1 MFFPWPELERR
12 FAEALTLEGPATALR
27 LTDLRGSSVF
37 FLLQFLTDTE
47 QPPLLVLTETT
58 GKAQQMQQF
67 LSHVERLIHGR
78 EPRQEDYLV
87 FPDFEPQNL
96 FEFLEPPVELLDSR
110 NQVLDAIQRGSTRV
124 VFASAKAC
132 FRLLPPPADY
142 NSREIVLSSD
152 EGLARLKGD
161 SEIKAHLIE
170 AALTRIDREALAQ
183 RLSANGYTK
192 VTTVTDPG
200 QFALRGGLVD
210 IYAVGQDRP
219 TRIDLFGD
227 SIESI
232 HRFRPDTQR
241 TEDSLDILQIL
252 PLAIHNERL
261 NQPETRV
268 WLEDR
273 WREYC
278 REFEGSISPSAF
290 ERLHELVDND
300 LEHLENG
307 IAIPRASWYYRA
319 IASENCTL
327 WHYLRPNTRVVV
339 HEDSFVDSE
348 TNSYFTFWQNRFRD
362 WLKNGLSFLRLE
374 HFYRLPQGRIGDS
387 LTALSEGRL
396 ALANGEILDGL
407 PVIRPLFTHSFS
419 SPELG
424 EHHHSLGFGTP
435 PSGKWGTSRLE
446 ESIAAYPV
454 LPKLKPSDLSPIY
467 IDRPVSVLTQF
478 SSRMTDVLGDAGVHP
493 QILNAILPGGFT
505 IPAGAGN
512 LLPAEVNN
520 DGWTVVTDME
530 IFGEIM
536 EVVPAKPRYA
546 GGAPI
551 RKSDEL
557 GEGDYIVHIDYGIG
571 RFARLVDRKQGEL
584 TRSFVEIEFAKND
597 KLFVPVDQ
605 LDRLRRYSYDGTDPA
620 LNTLGK
626 ETWAKTKE
634 KVKKDTLELAKK
646 LLSLYKRRK
655 VGGGH
660 SYAAAD
666 EWMHEFAEGFPYT
679 MTEDQGKAWLA
690 VEADMESGQP
700 MDRLLVGDVGFGKT
714 EIAMR
719 GAFKAC
725 VDERQVLILCPTT
738 ILADQH
744 FRNFSRRFKPF
755 PFKVEMLSRF
765 QSAKEQKDII
775 ARINKGEVDVV
786 VATHRGL
793 TKSIEFPSLGLLVV
807 DEEQRFG
814 VKQKEKLKMR
824 WPEIDVLTMSATPI
838 PRTLHMSLIGVRD
851 ISLIETAPV
860 ARKAIKTY
868 VGEMDEIMVREAIL
882 RELGRG
888 GQIYYL
894 HNRVADIEKVRER
907 LETLV
912 PEAKVLIAHGQ
923 MREDQL
929 EEVMH
934 AFSLGAF
941 RIMLATTIIENG
953 LDIPSVNTIIVDN
966 AENLGLAQMH
976 QLRGRVGRSA
986 VQAYAFFFHV
996 PNRILTE
1003 EAQSRLHAIYNYAY
1017 LGAGYEIAQS
1027 DLRIRGA
1034 GNLLGESQSG
1044 LARQVG
1050 FDYYCELL
1058 ARSIKDV
1065 RALDEADIEDWEDVE
1080 LVEERQGPQ
1089 VDLPLSVYIP
1099 EGYIENV
1106 SLRLEFLRRLANLTD
1121 NSLLPELADELEDRF
1136 GKRPVEVENLLLL
1149 VRLRNLCGDLGV
1161 SRMSYNH
1168 MTHAFALQF
1177 YEDEGSWFNKAP
1189 LLDSRFKMGSGNFI
1203 TLDQS
1208 FGGKEDAEEVFD
1220 ALDTLSGLRAQAAK

>member
-12 FAEALTLEGPATALR
+12 FTQALATESDSGALR
-27 LTDLRGSSVF
+27 LTDLRGSSIFF
-37 FLLQFLTDTE
+37 FLQHLTDSE
-47 QPPLLVLTETT
+47 QPPLLILTETT

-67 LSHVERLIHGR
+67 RTHVERLVHGR
-78 EPRQEDYLV
+78 DPRQEDYLV

-96 FEFLEPPVELLDSR
+96 FEYIEPPVELLDSR
-110 NQVLDAIQRGSTRV
+110 NQVLDAIQRGSTKV
-124 VFASAKAC
+124 VLASAKAC

-142 NSREIVLSSD
+142 NSREIVLASD
-152 EGLARLKGD
+152 EGYDKLRERTD
-161 SEIKAHLIE
+161 VQEHLLE
-170 AALTRIDREALAQ
+170 AAVTSIDRELLAQ

-192 VTTVTDPG
+192 VSTVTEPG

-219 TRIDLFGD
+219 ARIDLFGD
-227 SIESI
+227 TIETI
-232 HRFRPDTQR
+232 HSFRPDTQR
-241 TEDSLDILQIL
+241 TESSLDILQIL
-252 PLAIHNERL
+252 PLAIHSERL
-261 NQPETRV
+261 RLPESRV

-278 REFEGSISPSAF
+278 REHEGDISPSAF
-290 ERLHELVDND
+290 ERLEELVTDD
-300 LEHLENG
+300 IEHLENG
-307 IAIPRASWYYRA
+307 IAIPRAGWYYRA
-319 IASENCTL
+319 IASDNCTL
-327 WHYLRPNTRVVV
+327 WHYLRPGTRVLV

-374 HFYRLPQGRIGDS
+374 HFYRMPAGRIADS
-387 LTALSEGRL
+387 LAQLSQGQL
-396 ALANGEILDGL
+396 QLANGDLLEGL
-407 PVIRPLFTHSFS
+407 PHIRPLFTHSFS
-419 SPELG
+419 SAELG
-424 EHHHSLGFGTP
+424 ENHLSLGFGTP
-435 PSGKWGTSRLE
+435 PSGKWGTSKLE
-446 ESIAAYPV
+446 QSIAAYPA
-454 LPKLKPSDLSPIY
+454 LPRLKDSDLSQGY
-467 IDRPVSVLTQF
+467 IDRPVTVLTQF
-478 SSRMTDVLGDAGVHP
+478 SSRMADVLSDAGVHP
-493 QILNAILPGGFT
+493 QIMSAILPGGFT
-505 IPAGAGN
+505 IPAGADN

-530 IFGEIM
+530 IFGEIT
-536 EVVPAKPRYA
+536 EVVPARPRY
-546 GGAPI
+546 GGGTPI

-626 ETWAKTKE
+626 DTWTKTKE

-646 LLSLYKRRK
+646 LLSLYKRRR

-660 SYAAAD
+660 SYAPAD

-690 VEADMESGQP
+690 VEEDMESGQP

-714 EIAMR
+714 EVAMR
-719 GAFKAC
+719 SAFKAC
-725 VDERQVLILCPTT
+725 VDERQVLVLCPTT

-744 FRNFSRRFKPF
+744 YRNFSRRFKPF

-775 ARINKGEVDVV
+775 ERINKGEVDVV
-786 VATHRGL
+786 IATHRGL
-793 TKSIEFPSLGLLVV
+793 TKSIDFPSLGLLVV

-907 LETLV
+907 LEQLL
-912 PEAKVLIAHGQ
+912 PETKVLIAHGQ

-986 VQAYAFFFHV
+986 VQAYAFFFHA

-1065 RALDEADIEDWEDVE
+1065 RALDEADIEDWDENAV
-1080 LVEERQGPQ
+1080 LEERSGPQ
-1089 VDLPLSVYIP
+1089 VELPLSVYIP
-1099 EGYIENV
+1099 ETYIENV

-1121 NSLLPELADELEDRF
+1121 NDGLPEIAEELQDRF
-1136 GKRPVEVENLLLL
+1136 GKRPVEVDNLLLL
-1149 VRLRNLCGDLGV
+1149 VRLRNLCGELGV
-1161 SRMSYNH
+1161 QRMSYNH
-1168 MTHAFALQF
+1168 IAHTFALQF
-1177 YEDEGSWFNKAP
+1177 YEDEGSWYNKAP
-1189 LLDSRFKMGSGNFI
+1189 LLDSRFKMGSGNFLSI
-1203 TLDQS
+1203 EQS
-1208 FGGKEDAEEVFD
+1208 FTSRESSDELFD
-1220 ALDTLSGLRAQAAK
+1220 ALDTLQGLRK

>member
-1 MFFPWPELERR
+1 MFIPWQELERR
-12 FAEALTLEGPATALR
+12 FAQALAPSGKSGLQR

-37 FLLQFLTDTE
+37 FLLEYLAETE
-47 QPPLLVLTETT
+47 SQPLLILTETT

-67 LSHVERLIHGR
+67 ISHVDRLVHGR
-78 EPRQEDYLV
+78 EPRQEHYLV

-96 FEFLEPPVELLDSR
+96 FEYVEPPVELLDSR
-110 NQVLDAIQRGSTRV
+110 NQVLDALQRGSCRV
-124 VFASAKAC
+124 VLASAKAC

-142 NSREIVLSSD
+142 NSREIVLATE
-152 EGLARLKGD
+152 EGLSRLRDDSSVRSHLKEEARTN
-161 SEIKAHLIE
+161 IE
-170 AALTRIDREALAQ
+170 RDDLAR
-183 RLSANGYTK
+183 RLSANGYAK
-192 VTTVTDPG
+192 VTTVLEPG

-210 IYAVGQDRP
+210 IFAVGQGRP
-219 TRIDLFGD
+219 ARIDLFGD
-227 SIESI
+227 EIESI
-232 HRFRPDTQR
+232 QTFKPDTQR
-241 TEDSLDILQIL
+241 TEGSLDILQIL
-252 PLAIHNERL
+252 PLAIHSERL
-261 NQPETRV
+261 KLPESRV

-273 WREYC
+273 WREYR
-278 REFEGSISPSAF
+278 REHEREISPSAF
-290 ERLHELVDND
+290 ERLSELLEND
-300 LEHLENG
+300 FEHLENG
-307 IAIPRASWYYRA
+307 IAIPRAGWYYRA
-319 IASENCTL
+319 IASEDCTL
-327 WHYLRPNTRVVV
+327 WNYLLPDTRVLV

-348 TNSYFTFWQNRFRD
+348 TNSYFTFWQNRFGD
-362 WLKNGLSFLRLE
+362 WLKNGLSFLNFE
-374 HFYRLPQGRIGDS
+374 HFYRLPKGRIADSLSQLAQGR
-387 LTALSEGRL
+387 LL
-396 ALANGEILDGL
+396 LANGDELEDL
-407 PVIRPLFTHSFS
+407 PSVRPLFTHSFS
-419 SPELG
+419 SAELDG
-424 EHHHSLGFGTP
+424 GHTSLGFGTP
-435 PSGKWGTSRLE
+435 PGGKWGTSKLE
-446 ESIAAYPV
+446 QSILGYPA
-454 LPKLKPSDLSPIY
+454 LPPYRPSDLSQEFV
-467 IDRPVSVLTQF
+467 DRPVTVLTQF
-478 SSRMTDVLGDAGVHP
+478 SSRMAEVLSDAGAHP
-493 QILNAILPGGFT
+493 EIHSAILPGGFT
-505 IPAGAGN
+505 IPAGDGN
-512 LLPAEVNN
+512 LLPAEVNF

-530 IFGEIM
+530 IFGEIT
-536 EVVPAKPRYA
+536 EVVPARPRY
-546 GGAPI
+546 GGGTPI

-557 GEGDYIVHIDYGIG
+557 SEGDYIVHIDYGIG
-571 RFARLVDRKQGEL
+571 RFARLVDRQQGDL

-660 SYAAAD
+660 SYSPAE

-690 VEADMESGQP
+690 VEADMEAAQP

-775 ARINKGEVDVV
+775 KRVNTGEVDIVI
-786 VATHRGL
+786 ATHRGL
-793 TKSIEFPSLGLLVV
+793 SKQLEFPHLGLLVV

-888 GQIYYL
+888 GQVYFL
-894 HNRVADIEKVRER
+894 HNRVADIEKTREK
-907 LETLV
+907 LEKLV

-923 MREDQL
+923 MKEDQL

-934 AFSLGAF
+934 AFSLGAY

-953 LDIPSVNTIIVDN
+953 LDIPTVNTIIVDN

-986 VQAYAFFFHV
+986 VQAYAFFFHA

-1003 EAQSRLHAIYNYAY
+1003 DAQSRLHAIYNYAY

-1058 ARSIKDV
+1058 ARSIKDI
-1065 RALDEADIEDWEDVE
+1065 RALDEADIEEWDETA
-1080 LVEERQGPQ
+1080 LLEERQGPQ

-1099 EGYIENV
+1099 ENYVENV
-1106 SLRLEFLRRLANLTD
+1106 SLRLELLRRLANLTD
-1121 NSLLPELADELEDRF
+1121 NTELDEIAEELEDRF
-1136 GKRPVEVENLLLL
+1136 GKRPVVVDNLLLL
-1149 VRLRNLCGDLGV
+1149 VRLRNLCGELGV
-1161 SRMSYNH
+1161 ERMSYNH
-1168 MTHAFALQF
+1168 RNLSFALQF
-1177 YEDEGSWFNKAP
+1177 YEDEGSWYQKAP
-1189 LLDSRFKMGSGNFI
+1189 LLDSRFKMGSGGFI
-1203 TLDQS
+1203 SLDQS
-1208 FGGKEDAEEVFD
+1208 FNSKEDIEELYD
-1220 ALDTLSGLRAQAAK
+1220 ALDTLQGLREQAVK